1 MDREALLLYA
11 LEQYE
16 RGDVCAQ
23 ESLRPIKDQLA
34 DAVATC
40 LDAALYEERLRS
52 GRLVGFLWLLGLDSM
67 YICVT
72 LFAVIYTYIVIGQGK
87 GL

>member
-1 MDREALLLYA
+1 MCFWPKTAEEVEELIGSCRDCGFEREALLLYA

-40 LDAALYEERLRS
+40 QDAALYEEKLKA
-52 GRLVGFLWLLGLDSM
+52 F
-67 YICVT
+67 
-72 LFAVIYTYIVIGQGK
+72 
-87 GL
+87 